1 MYKAN
6 IQLSTVERV
15 KDFVTA
21 ISDFD
26 FGVDLVSGRYCVNGK
41 SIMGIFSLDLSRPI
55 ALEAQV
61 PDEAMEAFEKA
72 VDSFK
77 TK

>member
-1 MYKAN
+1 MFQLN

-15 KDFVTA
+15 KDFVSA

-26 FGVDLVSGRYCVNGK
+26 FGVDLVSGKYCVNGK

-55 ALEAQV
+55 SLEAEV
-61 PDEAMEAFEKA
+61 PEDFKLAFAEAVKN
-72 VDSFK
+72 FK
-77 TK
+77 V

>member
-1 MYKAN
+1 MYKVN

-55 ALEAQV
+55 ALEAEV
-61 PDEAMEAFEKA
+61 PEETVEPFKKA
-72 VDSFK
+72 IATFV

>member
-1 MYKAN
+1 MFQLN

-15 KDFVTA
+15 KDFVSA

-26 FGVDLVSGRYCVNGK
+26 FCVDLVSGKYCVNGK

-55 ALEAQV
+55 SLEAEV
-61 PDEAMEAFEKA
+61 PEDFKLAFAEAVKN
-72 VDSFK
+72 FK
-77 TK
+77 V